1 MDLRLRINS
10 SVTVVV
16 LACVYSLG
24 LFAVQPPYGYS
35 VQLTY
40 NQIMGAEVHRT
51 LELTINRERAGHV
64 NYTISRVATKPSF
77 ISYLFVE
84 KKFRG
89 VIGCG
94 KMLLY
99 SAVNDIL
106 LDGSRSI
113 ELDRHPFDLTP
124 AESFYLRDDQ
134 LKKWYTDF
142 GFAESRAHK
151 GKMKLV
157 DPSEFLKIQVVTSF
171 TDQGVVFL
179 FR

>member
-1 MDLRLRINS
+1 MNIKLRVNI
-10 SVTVVV
+10 SVTAVI
-16 LACVYSLG
+16 LACVHSLD
-24 LFAVQPPYGYS
+24 LFALQPPYGYS
-35 VQLTY
+35 VHLTH

-51 LELTINRERAGHV
+51 LELTINCEPAGHV
-64 NYTISRVATKPSF
+64 NYKVSRIATKPSF
-77 ISYLFVE
+77 IGYLFVE

-106 LDGSRSI
+106 LDGGRSI
-113 ELDRHPFDLTP
+113 ELDRHPFDLAPT
-124 AESFYLRDDQ
+124 ESFFQRDDQ

-142 GFAESRAHK
+142 GFAESSTHK
-151 GKMKLV
+151 GKMILV
-157 DPSEFLKIQVVTSF
+157 DPSEFLRIQVVTSF
-171 TDQGVVFL
+171 TDEGVIFL